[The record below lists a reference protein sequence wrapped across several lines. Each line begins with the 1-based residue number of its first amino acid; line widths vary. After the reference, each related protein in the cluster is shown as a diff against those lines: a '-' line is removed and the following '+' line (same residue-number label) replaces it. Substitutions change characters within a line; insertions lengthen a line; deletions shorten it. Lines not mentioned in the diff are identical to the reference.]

1 MARKRYSTSQDRI
14 KALGSLVGMNYTKK
28 TCDNIK
34 AFLEKYAYFKSDYNI
49 LNIDMTATDLW
60 KEAPDLFAEM
70 SSSTKINLDK
80 IHIFLAVMIRT
91 GQMDSLLDYS
101 MKAVRSFEVDG
112 EVYYKIL
119 YNLYFSDEILSDG
132 AVELLCEY
140 SHTTYHVK
148 KKEAIMLFGI
158 TFWSKIY
165 EHWDNSI
172 EEMETIEE
180 SLGRDGS
187 LSKGAKKLTAKEQ
200 SEGKTK

>member
-34 AFLEKYAYFKSDYNI
+34 AFLEKYAYFKTDYTI
-49 LNIDMTATDLW
+49 LNVDLAETELW

-70 SSSTKINLDK
+70 SSSTKINMNK
-80 IHIFLAVMIRT
+80 INIFLAVMIRT
-91 GQMDSLLDYS
+91 GQMESLLDYS
-101 MKAVRSFEVDG
+101 MKAVRGFEVDG
-112 EVYYKIL
+112 EIYHKIL
-119 YNLYFSDEILSDG
+119 YNLYFSDEILADG
-132 AVELLCEY
+132 EVERLCEY

-148 KKEAIMLFGI
+148 KNEAIMLFGI

-172 EEMETIEE
+172 EEMHSIET

-187 LSKGAKKLTAKEQ
+187 LASRAKKLEKSDTSK
-200 SEGKTK
+200 GNK